1 MVEVRGGREIYVQ
14 LRALGITPNY
24 VGYFQTIEAVALCV
38 EAPERMTQITKL
50 VYAEVGKRYGVQ
62 WTAVERN
69 IRTVAKT
76 AWKRNRAL
84 LEEMVGCELNS
95 RPFSSQFVAALTMRV
110 LSSLTHDGLS
120 EAVALA
126 GEDDDVGV
134 MHEPVHEG
142 GGEAVVSEDGIPL
155 AELEV

>member
-1 MVEVRGGREIYVQ
+1 MKCRNEAMDV

-24 VGYFQTIEAVALCV
+24 VGYFQTAEAVALCV
-38 EAPERMTQITKL
+38 EAPERLTQITKQ
-50 VYAEVGKRYGVQ
+50 VYMEVGKCYGVKR
-62 WTAVERN
+62 TAVERN

-76 AWKRNRAL
+76 AWERNRVH

-110 LSSLTHDGLS
+110 LSSLAHDGLS
-120 EAVALA
+120 EAVALS

-134 MHEPVHEG
+134 MHESVHEG
-142 GGEAVVSEDGIPL
+142 GGEAVISEDSVPL

>member
-1 MVEVRGGREIYVQ
+1 MDV

-24 VGYFQTIEAVALCV
+24 AGYFQTVDAVVLCA
-38 EAPERMTQITKL
+38 EAPERLTQITKQ
-50 VYAEVGKRYGVQ
+50 VYMEVGKRYGVK

-69 IRTVAKT
+69 IRTVARI
-76 AWKRNRAL
+76 AWERNRAL
-84 LEEMVGCELNS
+84 LEEMVGCELSS

-120 EAVALA
+120 ETALS
-126 GEDDDVGV
+126 
-134 MHEPVHEG
+134 EG
-142 GGEAVVSEDGIPL
+142 SASL

>member
-1 MVEVRGGREIYVQ
+1 MGGKEIYAQ

-24 VGYFQTIEAVALCV
+24 VGYFQTAEAVALCA
-38 EAPERMTQITKL
+38 EAPERLTQITKQ
-50 VYAEVGKRYGVQ
+50 VYMEVGKRYGVK

-76 AWKRNRAL
+76 AWERNRAL

-110 LSSLTHDGLS
+110 LSSLAHNGLS

-126 GEDDDVGV
+126 GEDDDVRV
-134 MHEPVHEG
+134 VHKPVHEG
-142 GGEAVVSEDGIPL
+142 SGETIVSEDSVPL

>member
-1 MVEVRGGREIYVQ
+1 MKCRNEAMDV

-24 VGYFQTIEAVALCV
+24 VGYFQTVDAVVLCT
-38 EAPERMTQITKL
+38 EMPERLTQITKQ
-50 VYAEVGKRYGVQ
+50 VYMEVGKRYGVK

-69 IRTVAKT
+69 IRTVARI
-76 AWKRNRAL
+76 AWEGNRAL
-84 LEEMVGCELNS
+84 LEEMVGCELSS
-95 RPFSSQFVAALTMRV
+95 RPFSSLFVAALTMRV

-120 EAVALA
+120 KAVALS

-142 GGEAVVSEDGIPL
+142 GGETVISEDSIPL

>member
-1 MVEVRGGREIYVQ
+1 MEVRVEREIYVQ

-24 VGYFQTIEAVALCV
+24 IGYFQTVDAVALCA
-38 EAPERMTQITKL
+38 EAPERLTQITKQ
-50 VYAEVGKRYGVQ
+50 VYMEVGKRYGVK

-69 IRTVAKT
+69 IRTVARI
-76 AWKRNRAL
+76 AWERSRAL
-84 LEEMVGCELNS
+84 LEEMVGCELSS
-95 RPFSSQFVAALTMRV
+95 RPFSSLFVAALTMRV

-120 EAVALA
+120 ETAALT

-142 GGEAVVSEDGIPL
+142 GGETVISEDSIPL

>member
-1 MVEVRGGREIYVQ
+1 MKCRDEAMDV

-24 VGYFQTIEAVALCV
+24 VGYFQTAEAVELCA
-38 EAPERMTQITKL
+38 EAPERLTQITKQ
-50 VYAEVGKRYGVQ
+50 VYMEVGKRYGVK

-69 IRTVAKT
+69 IRTAVKI
-76 AWKRNRAL
+76 AWEHNRAL

-110 LSSLTHDGLS
+110 LSSLAHNGLS

-126 GEDDDVGV
+126 GKDDDVGV

-142 GGEAVVSEDGIPL
+142 SSETVVSEDGVPL
-155 AELEV
+155 AELKV

>member
-1 MVEVRGGREIYVQ
+1 MDV

-24 VGYFQTIEAVALCV
+24 VGYFQTAEAVALCA
-38 EAPERMTQITKL
+38 EAPERLTQITKQ
-50 VYAEVGKRYGVQ
+50 VYMEVGKRYGVK
-62 WTAVERN
+62 WPAVERN
-69 IRTVAKT
+69 IRTVARI
-76 AWKRNRAL
+76 AWERSRAL
-84 LEEMVGCELNS
+84 LEEMVGCELSS

-120 EAVALA
+120 ETVALS

-142 GGEAVVSEDGIPL
+142 GGETVISEDSVPL